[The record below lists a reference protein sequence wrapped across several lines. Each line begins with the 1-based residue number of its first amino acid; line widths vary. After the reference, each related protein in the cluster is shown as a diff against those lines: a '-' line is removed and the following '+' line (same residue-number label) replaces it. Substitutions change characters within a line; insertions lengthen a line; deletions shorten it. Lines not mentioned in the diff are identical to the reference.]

1 MTKAAAIYQ
10 FWAGFGLPAYEENA
24 VPTGIGAPSFP
35 YITYQ
40 LITDD
45 FGNDVLMTASAWYR
59 DSSWV
64 SANAKA
70 EEVGV
75 AIGRGGKI
83 ISCDNGAIW
92 IKKGSPFAQRMGD
105 ESDTLIKRIYFN
117 ISAEFLTAD

>member
-1 MTKAAAIYQ
+1 MTKSAAIYQ

-24 VPTGIGAPSFP
+24 VPTGEDAPAFP

-45 FGNDVLMTASAWYR
+45 FGNDVALTASAWYR
-59 DSSWV
+59 GSSWV
-64 SANAKA
+64 NANAKA
-70 EEVGV
+70 EEIGA
-75 AIGRGGKI
+75 AIGRGGTML
-83 ISCDNGAIW
+83 SCDNGAIW
-92 IKKGSPFAQRMGD
+92 LKKGSPFAQRTGD